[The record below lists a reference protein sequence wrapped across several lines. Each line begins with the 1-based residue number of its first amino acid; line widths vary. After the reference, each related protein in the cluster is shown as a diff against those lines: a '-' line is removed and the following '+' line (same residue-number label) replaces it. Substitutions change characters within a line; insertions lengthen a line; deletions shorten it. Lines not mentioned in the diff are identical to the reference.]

1 MCKQKNLKLTSVRL
15 DPDMLDKVAKFHKDH
30 YYWTKN
36 AIINNILITVFQD
49 FDDKEIYDM
58 VRRSRFK
65 DENVTAAYKINKIP
79 APEGN
84 TNQD

>member
-15 DPDMLDKVAKFHKDH
+15 DPDMLDKVAKFQKDH

-36 AIINNILITVFQD
+36 AVINNILITVFQD